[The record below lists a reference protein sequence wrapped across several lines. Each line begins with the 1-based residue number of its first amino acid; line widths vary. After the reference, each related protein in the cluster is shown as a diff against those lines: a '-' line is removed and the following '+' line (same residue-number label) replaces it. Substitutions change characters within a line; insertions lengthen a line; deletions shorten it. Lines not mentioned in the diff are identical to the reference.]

1 MSAKDFFH
9 NAVRLALEKDGWLV
23 TDDPLYFRLTAL
35 VKIRIDLG
43 AEKLIGAEKDNQKIA
58 VEVKSFI
65 GLSAIS
71 EFHTAIGQFLNY
83 RLALEQEDYERV
95 LYLAI
100 SKDIHQEFFTD
111 TFIQNVLERYNIK
124 LLVFDIQKE
133 EIVLWKH

>member
-1 MSAKDFFH
+1 MSAKDIFH
-9 NAVRLALEKDGWLV
+9 NTVKIALEKENWQI
-23 TDDPLYFRLTAL
+23 TDDPLYLRLTAL

-58 VEVKSFI
+58 VEVKSFL

-83 RLALEQEDYERV
+83 RIALGQQDPERV

-100 SKDIHQEFFTD
+100 SQDIYQEFFTD
-111 TFIQNVLERYNIK
+111 SFIQTVLQTYEIK
-124 LLVFDIQKE
+124 LLVFDINKE
-133 EIVLWKH
+133 AIVLWKP

>member
-9 NAVRLALEKDGWLV
+9 NAVRLALEKDSWLI
-23 TDDPLYFRLTAL
+23 TDDPLSFELTEK
-35 VKIRIDLG
+35 VKVRIDLG
-43 AEKLIGAEKDNQKIA
+43 AERLITAQKGNQKIA

-83 RLALEQEDYERV
+83 KVVLTQKDPQRI

-100 SKDIHQEFFTD
+100 SQDIYEGFFLD
-111 TFIQNVLERYNIK
+111 SFIQTVLQTYDIK
-124 LLVFDIQKE
+124 LLVFDVKRE
-133 EIVLWKH
+133 EILLWKH

>member
-9 NAVRLALEKDGWLV
+9 NAVRLALEKDGWLI

-43 AEKLIGAEKDNQKIA
+43 AEKLIGAEKDHQKIA

-83 RLALEQEDYERV
+83 RIARPWKNFIFSYISRYISRV
-95 LYLAI
+95 FY
-100 SKDIHQEFFTD
+100 
-111 TFIQNVLERYNIK
+111 
-124 LLVFDIQKE
+124 
-133 EIVLWKH
+133 

>member
-1 MSAKDFFH
+1 MSAKDIFH
-9 NAVRLALEKDGWLV
+9 NTVKIALEKENWQI
-23 TDDPLYFRLTAL
+23 TDYPLYLRLTAL

-58 VEVKSFI
+58 VEVKSFL

-83 RLALEQEDYERV
+83 RIALGQQDPERI

-100 SKDIHQEFFTD
+100 SQDIYQEFFTD
-111 TFIQNVLERYNIK
+111 RFIQTVLQTYEIK
-124 LLVFDIQKE
+124 LLVFDINKE
-133 EIVLWKH
+133 EIVLWKP

>member
-83 RLALEQEDYERV
+83 RIALGQQDPERI

-100 SKDIHQEFFTD
+100 SQDIYQEFFTD
-111 TFIQNVLERYNIK
+111 SFIQTVLQTYEIK
-124 LLVFDIQKE
+124 LLVFDINKE
-133 EIVLWKH
+133 EIVLWKP

>member
-9 NAVRLALEKDGWLV
+9 NAVRLALEKDGWLI

-43 AEKLIGAEKDNQKIA
+43 AEKLIGAEKDHQKIA

-83 RLALEQEDYERV
+83 KVVLTQKDPHRI

-100 SKDIHQEFFTD
+100 SEDIYEGFFLD
-111 TFIQNVLERYNIK
+111 SFIQTVLQTYDIK
-124 LLVFDIQKE
+124 LLVFDVKRE
-133 EIVLWKH
+133 EILLWKS